1 MFLVPGDT
9 EDPITVMHKTM
20 LSFHKN
26 RDCPT
31 SQELL
36 AYQNGRAP
44 KKTLRKLYEHIC
56 SCDFCGAEAEF
67 YSHFPNSADDGITI
81 ADIPEHLFELAEAIL
96 NNKQNGNSLLNRL
109 IKENESFV
117 F

>member
-1 MFLVPGDT
+1 
-9 EDPITVMHKTM
+9 M

-44 KKTLRKLYEHIC
+44 KKNLRSVYEHIC
-56 SCDFCGAEAEF
+56 SCDFCGAEAQF
-67 YSHFPNSADDGITI
+67 YSHFPQSAEDRISI

-96 NNKQNGNSLLNRL
+96 TNKKNGGSLLDRL

-117 F
+117 I